1 MNQKG
6 EGVNL
11 TLPWPPSVNGN
22 LRNINGRTIISRK
35 ARAYKLLIQKL
46 TKPIDH
52 ICLQGRVFL
61 HILAYPPDKRRRDI
75 DNLIKIVAD
84 SLQDAKFYM
93 NDSQIDKIVIERMS
107 TIFPKGKL
115 EVELYEI

>member
-1 MNQKG
+1 V
-6 EGVNL
+6 EVVRL
-11 TLPWPPSVNGN
+11 TLPWPPSVNSCW
-22 LRNINGRTIISRK
+22 RNINGRIIISRK

-52 ICLQGRVFL
+52 ICLQGRLFMN
-61 HILAYPPDKRRRDI
+61 ILVYPPDKRKRDI

-84 SLQDAKFYM
+84 SLQDAKYYM
-93 NDSQIDKIVIERMS
+93 NDSQIDKIIIERMP